1 MLKKIVLALVM
12 VAMTASF
19 AFAQKSIVIAHDA
32 TWPPME
38 FVDANKNIV
47 GYSVDYCDA
56 IAKEVGITVEHK
68 SVAWDG
74 IFAGLVG
81 RKYDM
86 ISSSVSITPE
96 RQKKFDFSDP
106 YFEVTQA
113 VILPADASGASLADL
128 KGKTLGGQI
137 GTTGVFMAKRAEGV
151 NTKEYDEIGFAV
163 EALYT
168 GRIDGVICDDAIA
181 ADYVLRNKKYA
192 GKFKLAFIVKS
203 DKPEYYGFVVKKGNK
218 ELLDLLN
225 KGIKAVKAKGIEAEL
240 RKKWIGQ

>member
-1 MLKKIVLALVM
+1 MLKKIVLALVA
-12 VAMTASF
+12 VALFTTA
-19 AFAQKSIVIAHDA
+19 AFAEKTIVIAHDA

-38 FVDANKNIV
+38 FVDQNKNIV

-56 IAKEVGITVEHK
+56 IAKETGIKVIHK

-81 RKYDM
+81 NKYDM

-113 VILPADASGASLADL
+113 VILPADATETSLKQL
-128 KGKTLGGQI
+128 KGKTLGGQL
-137 GTTGVFMAKRAEGV
+137 GTTGVFVAKRAEGIK
-151 NTKEYDEIGFAV
+151 TKEYDEIGFAI
-163 EALYT
+163 EALNT
-168 GRIDGVICDDAIA
+168 NRIDGVICDDAIA
-181 ADYVLRNKKYA
+181 ADYVLRNPKYA
-192 GKFKLAFIVKS
+192 GKFKLAFVVKS

-218 ELLDLLN
+218 ELLEILN
-225 KGIKAVKAKGIEAEL
+225 KGIAAVKAKGIEAEL